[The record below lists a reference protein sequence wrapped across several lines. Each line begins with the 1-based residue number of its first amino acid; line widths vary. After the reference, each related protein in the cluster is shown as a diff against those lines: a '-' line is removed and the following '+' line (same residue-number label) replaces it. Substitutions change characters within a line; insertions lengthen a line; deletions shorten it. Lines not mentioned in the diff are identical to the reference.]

1 MSNRHIILPI
11 PLIND
16 VRRRVRIYNVFDVN
30 EFVTAVG
37 CPSNVCVCVC
47 VHVLI
52 FICLSKRAVDRT
64 DDAVRI
70 FIYNKLQSN

>member
-37 CPSNVCVCVC
+37 SPSN
-47 VHVLI
+47 VLI

-70 FIYNKLQSN
+70 FIYNNLQSN